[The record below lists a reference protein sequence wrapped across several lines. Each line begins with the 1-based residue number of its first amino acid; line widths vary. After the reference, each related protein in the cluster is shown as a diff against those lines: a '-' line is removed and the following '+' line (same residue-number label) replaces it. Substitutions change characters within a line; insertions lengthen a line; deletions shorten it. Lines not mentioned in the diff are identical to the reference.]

1 MWLLVGLALWWCLTP
16 VRAWGVSTSASAAVL
31 MDADT
36 GQVLYD
42 HNGSRRML
50 IASTTK
56 IMTALVVLER
66 ASPGEEVT
74 VRQEHMTEGSSMY
87 LKPGE
92 RVTVEEL
99 LYGLLL
105 CSGNDAAAALA
116 DHCGGTASFV
126 RRMNGLARELGME
139 DTSFANPSGL
149 DDDGH
154 YSTARDMARLAV
166 YAAGNHTFARLC
178 STRSVTV
185 GGRTMTNHNRLLR
198 TVPGCIGM
206 KTGYTR
212 AAGRTLVSAAE
223 RDGRRL
229 VAVTLQD
236 GNDWADHAALYD
248 WGFAQETR
256 QETAALNRE
265 DTAEDLLRQG
275 RVQVNGQLAALG
287 DRADPETDAVTLDGQ
302 PLSREPERVYLMLNK
317 PRGYVTT
324 LSDERG
330 RRTAAELVSGCGA
343 RVYPVGRLDM
353 DSEGLLLMTNDGA
366 WMQRLLHP
374 SREIEKE
381 YRVTVTGPVEG
392 AAGRLAAIRDLEGE
406 RIRPVRVRE
415 LWRDGNKAALSVTIH
430 EGKNRQIRRMCRQAG
445 LAVRRLQRVR
455 EHTLT
460 LGDLPVGR
468 WRYLTQQELQMLEG
482 SEKR

>member
-1 MWLLVGLALWWCLTP
+1 MISVRKRMWLLVGLALWWCLTP

-154 YSTARDMARLAV
+154 YSTARDMARLAA
-166 YAAGNHTFARLC
+166 YAAGNHTFVRLC
-178 STRSVTV
+178 STRSVTI

-198 TVPGCIGM
+198 AVPGCIGM

-248 WGFAQETR
+248 WGFAQPAG
-256 QETAALNRE
+256 QETADHRRE
-265 DTAEDLLRQG
+265 DT
-275 RVQVNGQLAALG
+275 
-287 DRADPETDAVTLDGQ
+287 P
-302 PLSREPERVYLMLNK
+302 
-317 PRGYVTT
+317 
-324 LSDERG
+324 
-330 RRTAAELVSGCGA
+330 
-343 RVYPVGRLDM
+343 
-353 DSEGLLLMTNDGA
+353 
-366 WMQRLLHP
+366 
-374 SREIEKE
+374 
-381 YRVTVTGPVEG
+381 
-392 AAGRLAAIRDLEGE
+392 
-406 RIRPVRVRE
+406 
-415 LWRDGNKAALSVTIH
+415 
-430 EGKNRQIRRMCRQAG
+430 
-445 LAVRRLQRVR
+445 
-455 EHTLT
+455 
-460 LGDLPVGR
+460 
-468 WRYLTQQELQMLEG
+468 
-482 SEKR
+482 